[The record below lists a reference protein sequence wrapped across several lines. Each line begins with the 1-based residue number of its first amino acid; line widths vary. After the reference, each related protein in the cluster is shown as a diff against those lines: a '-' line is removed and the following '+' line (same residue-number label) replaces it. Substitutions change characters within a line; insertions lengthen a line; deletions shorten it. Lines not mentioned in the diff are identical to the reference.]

1 PDALKPAVLRP
12 TGRPVTI
19 DPDAVAAIALRLF
32 AERGYE
38 QTSMEDIAREAGIGR
53 KSLYRY
59 FSSKSELIWG
69 GMEPAI
75 EASGRVLESARAQG
89 PSDGDALAGLR
100 EAAVAGVAVLPDLAV
115 TRGRLRLIAE
125 HPELASRSY
134 ESLAPQR
141 ERARAYLVSAGVP
154 EDVAGYL
161 CAALIGTT
169 FEAWMQG
176 RRDGPGS
183 GALFGGCCGG
193 AAVAGWINKD
203 ERGRSVSGCR
213 RKRRGRDSGVRWCPP
228 RGSSSCACWRSL

>member
-1 PDALKPAVLRP
+1 MPSDDVKTAVPRS
-12 TGRPVTI
+12 TGRPATI

-59 FSSKSELIWG
+59 FSSKAELIWG
-69 GMEPAI
+69 GMEPVV
-75 EASGRVLESARAQG
+75 EASGRVLDSAHAG
-89 PSDGDALAGLR
+89 SASAGATGGDVLAGLR

-141 ERARAYLVSAGVP
+141 ERARAYLVLAGLG

-161 CAALIGTT
+161 CAAFMGST
-169 FEAWMQG
+169 FEAWMQWAAG
-176 RRDGPGS
+176 TDPDPVPYLVAAVGVLRVPGS
-183 GALFGGCCGG
+183 
-193 AAVAGWINKD
+193 
-203 ERGRSVSGCR
+203 
-213 RKRRGRDSGVRWCPP
+213 
-228 RGSSSCACWRSL
+228 

>member
-1 PDALKPAVLRP
+1 MPSDDVKTVVPRS

-59 FSSKSELIWG
+59 FSSKAELIWG
-69 GMEPAI
+69 GMEPVV
-75 EASGRVLESARAQG
+75 EVSGRVLDSARTGGASAG
-89 PSDGDALAGLR
+89 ATGGDVLAGLR

-141 ERARAYLVSAGVP
+141 ERARAYLVLAGLG

-161 CAALIGTT
+161 CAAFIGTT
-169 FEAWMQG
+169 FEAWMQWAAG
-176 RRDGPGS
+176 TDPDPVPYLVAAVGVLRVPGS
-183 GALFGGCCGG
+183 
-193 AAVAGWINKD
+193 
-203 ERGRSVSGCR
+203 
-213 RKRRGRDSGVRWCPP
+213 
-228 RGSSSCACWRSL
+228 

>member
-1 PDALKPAVLRP
+1 MPSDAVKTAVPRS

-38 QTSMEDIAREAGIGR
+38 QTSMEDIARAAGIGR

-59 FSSKSELIWG
+59 FSSKAELVWG
-69 GMEPAI
+69 GMEPVI
-75 EASGRVLESARAQG
+75 EASGKVLDAALAEGA
-89 PSDGDALAGLR
+89 SDGDVLAGLR
-100 EAAVAGVAVLPDLAV
+100 EAAVAGVAGLPDLAV

-141 ERARAYLVSAGVP
+141 ERARAYLVSAGVG

-161 CAALIGTT
+161 CAAFMGAT
-169 FEAWMQG
+169 FEAWMRWAAG
-176 RRDGPGS
+176 TDPDPVPY
-183 GALFGGCCGG
+183 LV
-193 AAVAGWINKD
+193 AAV
-203 ERGRSVSGCR
+203 
-213 RKRRGRDSGVRWCPP
+213 GVLRVP
-228 RGSSSCACWRSL
+228 GA

>member
-1 PDALKPAVLRP
+1 MPSDDVKTAVQRS

-59 FSSKSELIWG
+59 FSSKAELIWG
-69 GMEPAI
+69 GMEPVV
-75 EASGRVLESARAQG
+75 EASGRVLDSARGAG
-89 PSDGDALAGLR
+89 GGDVLAGLR

-141 ERARAYLVSAGVP
+141 ERARAYLASAGVG

-161 CAALIGTT
+161 CAAFMGAT
-169 FEAWMQG
+169 FEAWMRWAAG
-176 RRDGPGS
+176 TDPDPMPYLVAAVGVLRVPGS
-183 GALFGGCCGG
+183 
-193 AAVAGWINKD
+193 
-203 ERGRSVSGCR
+203 
-213 RKRRGRDSGVRWCPP
+213 
-228 RGSSSCACWRSL
+228 

>member
-1 PDALKPAVLRP
+1 MPSDALTTAVPRP

-59 FSSKSELIWG
+59 FASKADLVWG
-69 GMEPAI
+69 GMEPVV
-75 EASGRVLESARAQG
+75 EASGLVLESARTHDT
-89 PSDGDALAGLR
+89 SDGGVLAGLR
-100 EAAVAGVAVLPDLAV
+100 DAAIAGVLVIPDLAV

-141 ERARAYLVSAGVP
+141 DRARAYLVSAGVA
-154 EDVAGYL
+154 EDVAAYL
-161 CAALIGTT
+161 CAAFMGVT
-169 FEAWMQG
+169 FEAWMRWAAG
-176 RRDGPGS
+176 TDPDPVPYLESAIGVLRVPTPG
-183 GALFGGCCGG
+183 ARTDQQ
-193 AAVAGWINKD
+193 A
-203 ERGRSVSGCR
+203 
-213 RKRRGRDSGVRWCPP
+213 
-228 RGSSSCACWRSL
+228 